1 MSKKMPRA
9 LIQHWGSRW
18 ESTMVADYFTLVWGR
33 GGVIKECGSGE
44 RQMLELTN
52 IMVDRFAITFDKA
65 IASTVRYE

>member
-1 MSKKMPRA
+1 
-9 LIQHWGSRW
+9 
-18 ESTMVADYFTLVWGR
+18 MVADYFTLVWGR

-52 IMVDRFAITFDKA
+52 IMVDRFEITFDKA